1 MKKKKPK
8 GYSAGGVTKQQL
20 AEMKALAKK
29 SGKSGLDQ
37 PVVEAKMRLK
47 GKKRNVSP
55 EEIRARKEEKKM
67 GGGGMPASKLMP
79 KRMAPGGKAKSG
91 KLPMVEKDGKMVPF
105 FAADG
110 VGKMQEGG
118 PTPPKTK
125 GYFKGGRTMSGGGK
139 PATKTK
145 AKGGAQVRGSGAAR
159 KQKFSKNG

>member
-29 SGKSGLDQ
+29 SGKSGPDQ
-37 PVVEAKMRLK
+37 PLVEARMRLK
-47 GKKRNVSP
+47 GKKRTVSP
-55 EEIRARKEEKKM
+55 LEVRARKEEKKM
-67 GGGGMPASKLMP
+67 GNGGMKD
-79 KRMAPGGKAKSG
+79 GG

-139 PATKTK
+139 TATKTK